1 MATLTIRNLDET
13 VKTRLR
19 VAAATHGQSMEE
31 EARQILS
38 ASLVDVLSDAEPLG
52 TMLVRIFGGLGGD
65 RFELPTREFDTVDRD
80 LFQ

>member
-1 MATLTIRNLDET
+1 MATLTIRNLDEA

-31 EARQILS
+31 EARQILA
-38 ASLVDVLSDAEPLG
+38 ASLGEQSIEEPLG
-52 TMLVRIFGGLGGD
+52 TMLVRVFGGLGGD
-65 RFELPTREFDTVDRD
+65 GFELPTRTFDTVDRD